1 MAMHNFTVSASIQI
15 LPIGTSNHPYAW
27 VDEAIAIIQKSGLRH
42 RVQAFDTVVE
52 GTYPAIM
59 SLIDQINQ
67 QLCSAGCEEWIT
79 HLQIQIRS
87 NQSIT
92 SAEKLEKY
100 PENQ

>member
-1 MAMHNFTVSASIQI
+1 MHDFTVSASIQI
-15 LPIGTSNHPYAW
+15 LPIGTHTHPYSW
-27 VDEAIAIIQKSGLRH
+27 VDEAIAIIQKSGLRY
-42 RVQAFDTVVE
+42 RVQAFDTIVE
-52 GTYPAIM
+52 GEYPAIM
-59 SLIDQINQ
+59 ALIDQINQ

-92 SAEKLEKY
+92 STEKLEKY